1 MARGWPQEAC
11 RNRRRAGLPELLR
24 RDERWRRTPR
34 LHPRLSKACFGVD
47 AGPAS
52 GGGEMRVQWVRQSAA
67 APAAATAPGN
77 AATPDPSFPAVDP
90 AAQIRGVDRRG
101 AVSGRVLL
109 RPHASARET
118 PASAALAAAAS
129 GAEVHPRPQELSPP
143 RAGAGAG
150 ADARPALGHKKTKRK
165 PKLDAIKIASPRI
178 LTFRPGCAELLS
190 RNFQNCLY
198 LLVGALPFEIAWNR
212 DEPIEPS
219 FLTDLS

>member
-1 MARGWPQEAC
+1 MATNSPTSPQTFQSLLWSRC
-11 RNRRRAGLPELLR
+11 RSCFRRRRNEGSMGSPI
-24 RDERWRRTPR
+24 
-34 LHPRLSKACFGVD
+34 
-47 AGPAS
+47 
-52 GGGEMRVQWVRQSAA
+52 GGCSCSCD
-67 APAAATAPGN
+67 
-77 AATPDPSFPAVDP
+77 DPSFPAVDP

-150 ADARPALGHKKTKRK
+150 AVARPALGHKKTKRK